1 MRQLVAIDSY
11 IKARYEAN
19 PEKYLS
25 ETFGLKKPVVLIPVV
40 KRDACIEIDGFRMH
54 ISGKTGSRITFKPAM
69 QITVSYDTENIS
81 EMLLS

>member
-25 ETFGLKKPVVLIPVV
+25 ETLGLKKILW
-40 KRDACIEIDGFRMH
+40 F
-54 ISGKTGSRITFKPAM
+54 
-69 QITVSYDTENIS
+69 
-81 EMLLS
+81 